1 MGARHNAQMGV
12 KMKKWGIGCG
22 AAVLCMALFTGCGA
36 ALPPMTDEQQ
46 DAIAEYAAALVM
58 RHTRDYSSRLVDL
71 SLYEEKEPEETKEPE
86 SGGMDETADTPV
98 IDNTGNSDNSGDAM
112 AYQSIDPLLVPEGV
126 SITYTGS
133 RLLDSYPDSNG
144 DEAPYFALDA
154 STGKKL
160 LVMSFSLQNT
170 TGEEKNLDIY
180 SIAPRCAI
188 KINDAERTHVIST
201 MLLDDLSTFEGSL
214 AAGGEIPLVLLAEVD
229 DTLETIEKLELTV
242 STETGSAV
250 TLLQ

>member
-1 MGARHNAQMGV
+1 
-12 KMKKWGIGCG
+12 MKKRGISCG
-22 AAVLCMALFTGCGA
+22 VAALCMVLLTGCGA
-36 ALPPMTDEQQ
+36 ALPPMTEAQQ

-71 SLYEEKEPEETKEPE
+71 SLYEEKEPEETEEPE

-98 IDNTGNSDNSGDAM
+98 IDNTGNNDNSGDAM
-112 AYQSIDPLLVPEGV
+112 AYQSIDSLLVPEGV
-126 SITYTGS
+126 LINYTGS
-133 RLLDSYPDSNG
+133 ALLDSYPDSSS

-154 STGKKL
+154 ATGKKL
-160 LVMSFSLQNT
+160 LVMTFSLQNT
-170 TGEEKNLDIY
+170 TGEEKNLDVNA
-180 SIAPRCAI
+180 IAPRCVVR
-188 KINDAERTHVIST
+188 INDTERTHVIST

-214 AAGGEIPLVLLAEVD
+214 AAGEEIPLVLLAEVD

-242 STETGSAV
+242 STEAGSAV